1 MMLAQ
6 RLNAISTH
14 ERIGIGVLSG
24 TSVDGVDVGLTRLSG
39 TGEKTTVELL
49 AFQTFPIPNAVRTLI
64 LKNCSKETATL
75 PELSQLNVLVAELFA
90 DCILR
95 FLKQHRPKRVDFIA
109 SHGQTLWHNPK
120 RERVGKFRIGSTLQI
135 GDGAVIAHRTRILTI
150 SNFRTAELVFGKD
163 GAPLAPY
170 LDFILFRH
178 RRKNRV
184 LLNIGG
190 ISNLTALK
198 ADAKKEDAI
207 YFDAGTG
214 NILIDKAAQRL
225 FKKPFDRNGQLSAQG
240 VVQQHLL
247 QHWLKEPYYRQT
259 PPKSTGREYFT
270 DAYFEQLLAD
280 AQGISP
286 TDFIATLTALTAQS
300 LAMQINR
307 FIMPKMTVDELI
319 VSGGG
324 ANNKTLMQM
333 LEAALPKVHIIKQ
346 DDLTEN
352 PIPAKAKEAVLFA
365 VLGNELLSGKSASM
379 QTPALLGA
387 LSFPPK

>member
-1 MMLAQ
+1 MTLAQ
-6 RLNAISTH
+6 RLNAIPNH
-14 ERIGIGVLSG
+14 ERFGIGVLSG

-39 TGEKTTVELL
+39 TGETTTIKLL
-49 AFQTFPIPNAVRTLI
+49 AFQTFPIPKPIRERI
-64 LKNCSKETATL
+64 LKNCDKHTATL
-75 PELSQLNVLVAELFA
+75 PEISELNVLVAELFA

-120 RERVGKFRIGSTLQI
+120 RERIGKFRIGSTLQV
-135 GDGAVIAHRTRILTI
+135 GDGSVIAHRTRILTI
-150 SNFRTAELVFGKD
+150 SNFRTAEFVFGKD

-178 RRKNRV
+178 AQKNRV
-184 LLNIGG
+184 LLNLGG

-198 ADAKKEDAI
+198 ANAKKEDVI
-207 YFDAGTG
+207 YFDAGAG
-214 NILIDKAAQRL
+214 NVLIDKAAQRL
-225 FKKPFDRNGQLSAQG
+225 FQKPFDRDGKLAAQG
-240 VVQQHLL
+240 KVNQSLL
-247 QHWLKEPYYRQT
+247 RRWLKEPFYRQK
-259 PPKSTGREYFT
+259 PPKSTGRELFT

-280 AQGISP
+280 ASGISP

-300 LAMQINR
+300 LVMQLER
-307 FIMPKMTVDELI
+307 FVLPNMTLDELI

-324 ANNKTLMQM
+324 ANNKTLIEM
-333 LEAALPKVHIIKQ
+333 LKAAFPKSRVLKQ
-346 DDLTEN
+346 DDLTDN

-365 VLGNELLSGKSASM
+365 VLGHEFLSGKSASM
-379 QTPALLGA
+379 QTPALLGT

>member
-1 MMLAQ
+1 MTLTQ
-6 RLNAISTH
+6 RLNAIPTH

-39 TGEKTTVELL
+39 TGEKTTVDLL
-49 AFQTFPIPNAVRTLI
+49 AFQTFPIPNAIRTRI
-64 LKNCSKETATL
+64 LKNCDKDTATL
-75 PELSQLNVLVAELFA
+75 PELSMLNVLIAELFA

-120 RERVGKFRIGSTLQI
+120 RERVGKFRIGSTFQV

-178 RRKNRV
+178 ARKNRV

-198 ADAKKEDAI
+198 ANAKKEDVI
-207 YFDAGTG
+207 FFDAGAG
-214 NILIDKAAQRL
+214 NVLIDKAAQRL
-225 FKKPFDRNGQLSAQG
+225 FGKPFDRDGKLAAQG
-240 VVQQHLL
+240 KVQRQLV
-247 QHWLKEPYYRQT
+247 QHWLKEPYYRQK
-259 PPKSTGREYFT
+259 PPKSTGREHFT

-280 AQGISP
+280 AQGVSP
-286 TDFIATLTALTAQS
+286 TDFIATLTALTVQS
-300 LAMQINR
+300 LAVQIER
-307 FIMPKMTVDELI
+307 FITPKMTIDELI

-324 ANNKTLMQM
+324 ANNKTLMHM
-333 LEAALPKVHIIKQ
+333 LETAFAKSRVVKQ

-365 VLGNELLSGKSASM
+365 VLGHELLSGKSASM
-379 QTPALLGA
+379 QTPALLGM

>member
-1 MMLAQ
+1 MTLAQ
-6 RLNAISTH
+6 RLNTIPTR
-14 ERIGIGVLSG
+14 ERLGIGVLSG

-39 TGEKTTVELL
+39 TGEKTTVDLR
-49 AFQTFPIPNAVRTLI
+49 AFQTFPIPNRIRTLV
-64 LKNCSKETATL
+64 LKNCDKDTAAL
-75 PELSQLNVLVAELFA
+75 PEVSMLNVLIAELFA

-120 RERVGKFRIGSTLQI
+120 RERVGKFRIGSTFQV
-135 GDGAVIAHRTRILTI
+135 GDGAVIAHRTGILTI
-150 SNFRTAELVFGKD
+150 SNFRTAEFVFGKD

-178 RRKNRV
+178 THKNRV

-198 ADAKKEDAI
+198 ANAKKEDVMF
-207 YFDAGTG
+207 FDAGAG
-214 NILIDKAAQRL
+214 NVLIDKAAQRL
-225 FKKPFDRNGQLSAQG
+225 FKMPFDREGKLAAQG
-240 VVQQHLL
+240 KVQTQLL
-247 QHWLKEPYYRQT
+247 KRWLKEPYYRQQ

-270 DAYFEQLLAD
+270 DAYFERLLAD

-286 TDFIATLTALTAQS
+286 TDFIATLTALTVQS
-300 LAMQINR
+300 LAKQIER
-307 FIMPKMTVDELI
+307 FIAPKMTIDELI

-324 ANNKTLMQM
+324 AYNKTVIEM
-333 LEAALPKVHIIKQ
+333 LKTAFPKSRVVKQ
-346 DDLTEN
+346 DDLAEN

-365 VLGNELLSGKSASM
+365 VLGNELLSGISASM
-379 QTPALLGA
+379 QTPALLGT